1 MRLCSSGRTGV
12 FPHPPPP
19 TPRGIWPFISILST
33 QISGSDIPPA
43 CFSSVPLKERWCR
56 EIAQVV
62 YSWKCHRQCQG
73 WGHLYTCLSKHDQEN
88 WYACIQSNGGRLQ
101 RVVWTLVC
109 RFRPVRHEMLFFFL
123 FRYRL
128 ERIVL
133 LRRSFT
139 VRPPPRVFAS
149 HRVRYFSQNER
160 IPVIYCCLNTL
171 TLQIDELN
179 VPWTT
184 ENCNTFLFCWI
195 KLIIICITRLCWMLT
210 TTRCSV
216 YICLCLSTWNEVN
229 KLHRERERERDH
241 KLLWF
246 VHMFMNWTFIF
257 SGRWL

>member
-1 MRLCSSGRTGV
+1 M
-12 FPHPPPP
+12 
-19 TPRGIWPFISILST
+19 
-33 QISGSDIPPA
+33 
-43 CFSSVPLKERWCR
+43 
-56 EIAQVV
+56 V
-62 YSWKCHRQCQG
+62 YSWKCHRQYHG

-88 WYACIQSNGGRLQ
+88 WYACIQSIGGDLQ

-109 RFRPVRHEMLFFFL
+109 RFRPVRHEIRFV

-128 ERIVL
+128 KRIVL

-149 HRVRYFSQNER
+149 HCVRYFSQNER

-179 VPWTT
+179 VPWTI

-195 KLIIICITRLCWMLT
+195 KVIIICITRLCRMLA

-216 YICLCLSTWNEVN
+216 YICLCLSTWNEV
-229 KLHRERERERDH
+229 KKMHRERERSQITVICTY
-241 KLLWF
+241 
-246 VHMFMNWTFIF
+246 VHELDFHI
-257 SGRWL
+257 